1 MTWDENIENG
11 KTALANAD
19 YQKAETEFSKALEHA
34 KASFAHTDQR
44 IPETISCLAQALYR
58 QKRFDQSEPLL
69 KQAIKLHKALKTAD
83 IIKGIDTYTLAC
95 IQKFKGDAALSE
107 RNAKE
112 GMRLLARDLQ
122 QLEVKN
128 LIDSLASFIEPNG
141 SSAAA
146 ELPDQV
152 LSEQRSLSSATPKKE
167 PSETKVQKT
176 LTGRKPEPTEQ
187 QYEDWTSK
195 FNAGLEMVN
204 RTETAQIVAGYKQLH
219 ELLIHIY
226 KTFPLPHPCAAETI
240 NGMALAAS
248 YLELFERAKN
258 LYHLAIHDME
268 ATLGPESLDT
278 ARIKL
283 NLACLYKD
291 QDDSSTGTYNADLYF
306 RQSFDIFQKDPSMD
320 QEWFNATAHAFTRM
334 LEKARVEMEGYAE
347 LQKISNLEQQ
357 HKLEEAYQ
365 AGQEL
370 YNKLKK
376 YFPQSSNCYVTLFK
390 EQARILKKLGKT
402 TEADMLLHGAEDIE
416 KNKLEKAALKTI
428 LDSQLPP
435 IPTPWNV

>member
-34 KASFAHTDQR
+34 KASFTHTDQR

-69 KQAIKLHKALKTAD
+69 KQALKLHKALNTAD

-95 IQKFKGDAALSE
+95 IQKFNGDTALSE

-122 QLEVKN
+122 QVEVKN

-141 SSAAA
+141 SSAPA
-146 ELPDQV
+146 ELPSQQEGKAEEKAEASKKAS
-152 LSEQRSLSSATPKKE
+152 SEAKDENIPAS
-167 PSETKVQKT
+167 
-176 LTGRKPEPTEQ
+176 RKPEPTEQ
-187 QYEDWTSK
+187 QYEDWTGK
-195 FNAGLEMVN
+195 FNAGLELVN
-204 RTETAQIVAGYKQLH
+204 RKEAAQIVAGYKQLH
-219 ELLIHIY
+219 ELLVHIY

-248 YLELFERAKN
+248 YLELFDRAKN

-268 ATLGPESLDT
+268 ATLGPESFDT

-306 RQSFDIFQKDPSMD
+306 RQSFDIFQKDPNMD
-320 QEWFNATAHAFTRM
+320 QEWFNSTAHAFTQM

-347 LQKISNLEQQ
+347 LQKISDLEQQ
-357 HKLEEAYQ
+357 HKLEEAYK

-390 EQARILKKLGKT
+390 EQARILRKLGKT
-402 TEADMLLHGAEDIE
+402 TEADMLIHGAEDIE
-416 KNKLEKAALKTI
+416 KNRLEKAALKSI

-435 IPTPWNV
+435 VPTPWNV